1 MLNNGLFKKLIFNKY
16 KVQNLLHLS
25 TKGSVYKGVNIKDN
39 TPVAIKLIKKNEKY
53 NLLESEAYY
62 LYYIKGFGIPKIFS
76 YGHFGIYNVLIEELL
91 GKSLIQIFNEKSQ
104 KKFNIKD
111 ICLIALQSIDRLE
124 YIHSKFLV
132 HRDIKPDNFVIGR
145 NNPNVIYLIDFEY
158 SHKYKSSRTGK
169 HIRFKTLKYAY
180 GSLGYLSINGNKG
193 YEQTRRDD
201 LESLGYMLIFL
212 ATGTLPWFQVEK
224 LKLNKVEKYF
234 FVYKIKKSLNSKIL
248 CKDLP
253 EEIAKY
259 YDYCKGLF
267 FEEEPDYN
275 YLRSLFKTI
284 LIRINHKNDFNF
296 SWISNKI
303 INQSSG
309 KIENSIVQRKR
320 FSPHTRL
327 LKKIE
332 LSLSKK
338 RNQNNSN
345 ILRKKIDPS
354 IIHIN
359 LEANIN
365 KIDKE
370 IKCNKN
376 NSNFIIDKNSEE
388 KRNIFKEEQTEREN
402 MLNKYDKNNIMD
414 ETTNREDLKGIISI
428 SLENTK
434 RLKSRKKEIGEN
446 DNEACGEISNKLV
459 SKKRKINLKQFQNY
473 SKKSN
478 LKLLEN
484 YQKFQ
489 KKKKIKKMDDEDN
502 TFHDINND
510 GNINT
515 EYYPKKNRIY
525 EKIGGGNKLFFACEN
540 KIHSKAKTND
550 LFNINKN
557 TINNEKNIESET
569 DIFSIKKIINKN
581 NIAKKINIMNEN
593 NIINKNKE
601 NKINKEKTQ
610 VKKINFILRK
620 DFWPKQA
627 NKQENNLN
635 SINSD
640 LSFCYTSNL
649 YNNKNN
655 KNLSFQNTNLNNI
668 NNMNRIVSDYHSNY
682 KKKLFYN
689 KKLISLSSDKYTY
702 NPIYFSGNY
711 ECHTKS
717 NPNKE
722 KSNLNK
728 SNDNN
733 KILSD
738 NNIYNNQLKKRKREK
753 IPRGNYNDY
762 CFDNKRNSNY
772 PSKPNIINIININ
785 ALNNYNNILRINEMK
800 KK

>member
-1 MLNNGLFKKLIFNKY
+1 
-16 KVQNLLHLS
+16 
-25 TKGSVYKGVNIKDN
+25 
-39 TPVAIKLIKKNEKY
+39 
-53 NLLESEAYY
+53 
-62 LYYIKGFGIPKIFS
+62 
-76 YGHFGIYNVLIEELL
+76 
-91 GKSLIQIFNEKSQ
+91 
-104 KKFNIKD
+104 
-111 ICLIALQSIDRLE
+111 
-124 YIHSKFLV
+124 
-132 HRDIKPDNFVIGR
+132 
-145 NNPNVIYLIDFEY
+145 
-158 SHKYKSSRTGK
+158 
-169 HIRFKTLKYAY
+169 
-180 GSLGYLSINGNKG
+180 
-193 YEQTRRDD
+193 
-201 LESLGYMLIFL
+201 
-212 ATGTLPWFQVEK
+212 
-224 LKLNKVEKYF
+224 
-234 FVYKIKKSLNSKIL
+234 
-248 CKDLP
+248 
-253 EEIAKY
+253 
-259 YDYCKGLF
+259 
-267 FEEEPDYN
+267 
-275 YLRSLFKTI
+275 
-284 LIRINHKNDFNF
+284 
-296 SWISNKI
+296 
-303 INQSSG
+303 
-309 KIENSIVQRKR
+309 
-320 FSPHTRL
+320 
-327 LKKIE
+327 
-332 LSLSKK
+332 
-338 RNQNNSN
+338 
-345 ILRKKIDPS
+345 
-354 IIHIN
+354 
-359 LEANIN
+359 
-365 KIDKE
+365 
-370 IKCNKN
+370 
-376 NSNFIIDKNSEE
+376 
-388 KRNIFKEEQTEREN
+388 
-402 MLNKYDKNNIMD
+402 
-414 ETTNREDLKGIISI
+414 
-428 SLENTK
+428 
-434 RLKSRKKEIGEN
+434 
-446 DNEACGEISNKLV
+446 
-459 SKKRKINLKQFQNY
+459 
-473 SKKSN
+473 
-478 LKLLEN
+478 
-484 YQKFQ
+484 
-489 KKKKIKKMDDEDN
+489 MDDEDN

-655 KNLSFQNTNLNNI
+655 KNLSFQNTNLNDI

-711 ECHTKS
+711 ECHTKL

-762 CFDNKRNSNY
+762 CFDNKKN
-772 PSKPNIINIININ
+772 
-785 ALNNYNNILRINEMK
+785 
-800 KK
+800 